1 MKITGL
7 LGTGR
12 PLYSFEFFPPKT
24 DEGTRRLEETVAE
37 LSNLKPAYVSVTY
50 GAGGSTRDRTIDL
63 VGRIQGNL
71 GITAMAH
78 LTCVGAGRD
87 EIARVL
93 DRLLQA
99 GISNIIALRGDPPAG
114 AERFETPPGGFAN
127 ASELVAF
134 IRQLHGDA
142 FCLAA
147 AAYPETH
154 VECRDPQRDMAH
166 LKTKVDAGV
175 DFLIT
180 QLFFDN
186 AVYFDFVT
194 RAKESGISVP
204 IIAGIM
210 PILNAAQ
217 IERFTRMCG
226 ASIPSSL
233 QNELN
238 RVREDAAAVEALGIA
253 HATTQC
259 EGLIAGG
266 APGVHFYT
274 LNRST
279 ATRHILENLRRPG
292 LQ

>member
-1 MKITGL
+1 MKISGL
-7 LGTGR
+7 LGGGR

-37 LSNLKPAYVSVTY
+37 LSGLQPAYVSVTY

-63 VGRIQGNL
+63 VGRIQGKL

-87 EIARVL
+87 EIAQVL
-93 DRLLQA
+93 DRLLQV
-99 GISNIIALRGDPPAG
+99 GITNIIALRGDPPAG
-114 AERFETPPGGFAN
+114 TDHFEPPPDGFAH

-134 IRQLHGDA
+134 IRQRHGNA

-154 VECRDPQRDMAH
+154 IECRDPQRDLAH
-166 LKTKVDAGV
+166 LKRKVDAGV

-186 AVYFDFVT
+186 ALYFDFVS
-194 RAKESGISVP
+194 RARQAGVTVP
-204 IIAGIM
+204 MIAGIM

-217 IERFTRMCG
+217 IERFTQMCG
-226 ASIPSSL
+226 ASIPKAL
-233 QNELN
+233 HEALN
-238 RVREDAAAVEALGIA
+238 RIREDGPAVEALGVA
-253 HATTQC
+253 HATEQC
-259 EGLIAGG
+259 EGLIAAG

-279 ATRHILENLRRPG
+279 ATRHILENLRRAG
-292 LQ
+292 LK